1 MARSTSDGDDIER
14 IRRLNCIVW
23 HVGRTIGTVSS
34 RAGPQLVGLARST
47 HRPVGAERA
56 NGSRANGRP
65 SEGVGTVKKPEPGLP
80 GPSCIIRR

>member
-23 HVGRTIGTVSS
+23 HVGRTM
-34 RAGPQLVGLARST
+34 
-47 HRPVGAERA
+47 GAERA